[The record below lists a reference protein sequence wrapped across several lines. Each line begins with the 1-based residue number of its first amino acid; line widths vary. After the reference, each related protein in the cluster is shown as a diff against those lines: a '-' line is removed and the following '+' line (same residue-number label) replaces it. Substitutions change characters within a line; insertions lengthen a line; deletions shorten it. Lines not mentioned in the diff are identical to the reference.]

1 MAPMTNQNQ
10 TSKVGRNFR
19 GAFTITP
26 RVRIRKGELRRLRR
40 GRGLTQPEVERAC
53 RIAGNVLTAYECGRL
68 DMPLPIARRLAAY
81 YGVPV
86 TDLLSEESVGELMV
100 ACRGI
105 ADALG
110 AQITFHTSQQ
120 RDVQNA

>member
-1 MAPMTNQNQ
+1 
-10 TSKVGRNFR
+10 
-19 GAFTITP
+19 
-26 RVRIRKGELRRLRR
+26 
-40 GRGLTQPEVERAC
+40 
-53 RIAGNVLTAYECGRL
+53 
-68 DMPLPIARRLAAY
+68 MPLPIARRLAAY